1 MPNKKW
7 IYLVCGIYVAAL
19 LLPVIAGAAAPK
31 PNYLWWKFDE
41 GSGTVAKDS
50 SGNSRDGAI
59 TGATWNVPGA
69 GGLGSCLDFTGT
81 NTMVVNASAGTG
93 LNGLS
98 AITVSLWVKS
108 RVTNSDRG
116 FIIAEVPA
124 DNDNFVTMRYDA
136 AGSNGGGTNVLKM
149 GVTSTSG
156 LQQLE
161 SSNNLQTTEW
171 HHVALTWKGGVG
183 IKFYSNGALNTPTNV
198 QAVNTGTISGCTSL
212 IVGQGGK
219 LTNGNWN
226 GLIDDVRIYDYDLTA
241 AQVAD
246 LLLFTSADAASAP
259 SPAINATDV
268 PRDTTLGWTAAETAQ
283 KHDVYL
289 GTDFADVNNA
299 TVAKPLNVLVSTG
312 QTDVTFA
319 PLSVLQYG
327 KTYYWRVDETS
338 ASGTVTKGDVWSFT
352 VEPYAYPIKN
362 ITATASSSSAGAG
375 PENTVNGSGLNSLDQ
390 HSTELKDMWL
400 SAGTQPN
407 WIQFAFDKSYKLSE
421 MWVWNSNQLIE
432 AFIGFGA
439 KDVQVEYSTDGSTW
453 TQLENVPQFAQGT
466 GSPTYTANTTV
477 NFGGVS
483 AQYVK
488 LTILGQWG
496 VVPQSG
502 LSEVRFFYI
511 PVQARA
517 PQPATQATGIDLT
530 PTLNWRPGREA
541 ASHTVYLGTDPN
553 AVANGAVVAT
563 TVTSHSLSPATLLYG
578 TTYYWKVDEVN
589 AVTYPG
595 DVWSFTTTAYGVVDD
610 FESYN
615 DDDNRI
621 YDTWIDGLTDGKS
634 GSQVG
639 YDVAPFAELTIIHSG
654 KQAMPLK
661 YDNTASPF
669 LSEATRT
676 FAPSQDWTGNGVKS
690 LSLYFQGAAGNTG
703 QLYLKINNTK
713 VAYNGDAGNLAKP
726 AWIPWNIDLSTVGG
740 SVSNVTKLVIG
751 IEGSGSKGILYID
764 DIRLYPKT
772 PEYITPADPGQTNLL
787 ALYAFEGNAN
797 DTSGHGLNGTL
808 KQGTYVASGRT
819 GGGSALQVQK
829 AGYVDLGNPPV
840 LDFATGDWALTAWY
854 KNTMTGTADA
864 DKGTIIGKGGD
875 NTGGKRYAL
884 TMSETT
890 SGVVTLVT
898 DDDVTKYVTDSKSV
912 TNNDQWHFVVGQ
924 RVGTVLQ
931 IYIDG
936 NLEGSTTIPAAYNLS
951 GTSQRDAFIGA
962 ITYQPDGTL
971 YKLYNGLI
979 DEVHIYNRA
988 LSQGEILFLMGQT
1001 TPVAK
1006 PL

>member
-1 MPNKKW
+1 MPSNKWVW
-7 IYLVCGIYVAAL
+7 IVCSMFIAAL
-19 LLPVIAGAAAPK
+19 LLPAIAGAAAPK
-31 PNYLWWKFDE
+31 PDFLWWKFDE

-50 SGNSRDGAI
+50 SGNSRDGTI
-59 TGATWNVPGA
+59 TGATWTTPGA
-69 GGLGSCLDFTGT
+69 GGLGSCLSFTGT
-81 NTMVVNASAGTG
+81 NTMVVNASAGTS

-161 SSNNLQTTEW
+161 SSNGLQTTEW
-171 HHVALTWKGGVG
+171 HHVAMTWKGGVG

-246 LLLFTSADAASAP
+246 LLLFTSADAASLP

-299 TVAKPLNVLVSTG
+299 TVAEPLNVLVSTG

-327 KTYYWRVDETS
+327 KVYYWRVDETS
-338 ASGTVTKGDVWSFT
+338 ANGTVTKGDVWSFT
-352 VEPYAYPIKN
+352 AEPYAYPVKN
-362 ITATASSSSAGAG
+362 VTATASSASAGAG
-375 PENTVNGSGLNSLDQ
+375 AQNTVNGSGLNSADQ
-390 HSTELKDMWL
+390 HSTDLKDMWL

-407 WIQFAFDKSYKLSE
+407 WIQFAFDKAYRLSE
-421 MWVWNSNQLIE
+421 MWVWNSNQMIE

-439 KDVQVEYSTDGSTW
+439 KNVKVEYSVDGSTW
-453 TQLENVPQFAQGT
+453 TEIQGVPQFAQAT
-466 GSPTYTANTTV
+466 GLATYAANTTV

-496 VVPQSG
+496 VVPQTG
-502 LSEVRFFYI
+502 LSEVRFFYV

-517 PQPATQATGIDLT
+517 PQPATQATGIDLAT
-530 PTLNWRPGREA
+530 TLNWRPGREA

-553 AVANGAVVAT
+553 AVTNGTAT
-563 TVTSHSLSPATLLYG
+563 AKTVTDHVYSPSSLNLG
-578 TTYYWKVDEVN
+578 TTYYWRVDEVN
-589 AVTYPG
+589 AATYPG
-595 DVWSFTTTAYGVVDD
+595 DVWSFTTAAYGVVDD

-634 GSQVG
+634 VSQVG
-639 YDVAPFAELTIIHSG
+639 YDVAPFAELTIIHGG

-661 YDNTASPF
+661 YDNTAAPF
-669 LSEATRT
+669 LSEATRA
-676 FAPSQDWTGNGVKS
+676 FAGSQNWTTNGVKS

-726 AWIPWNIDLSTVGG
+726 AWTPWNIDLSAIGG

-772 PEYITPADPGQTNLL
+772 PEYVTPADPGKTNLL

-797 DTSGHGLNGTL
+797 DGSGHGLNGTL
-808 KQGTYVASGRT
+808 KQGTYVASNRPGD
-819 GGGSALQVQK
+819 GSALQVQK
-829 AGYVDLGNPPV
+829 AGYVDLANPPS
-840 LDFATGDWALTAWY
+840 LDFSTGDWAVTAWY
-854 KNTMTGTADA
+854 KNTMTGTGDA
-864 DKGTIIGKGGD
+864 NKGTIVGKGGD
-875 NTGGKRYAL
+875 STGGKRYAL
-884 TMSETT
+884 IMSETT
-890 SGVVTLVT
+890 EGVVTLVT
-898 DDDVTKYVTDSKSV
+898 DDDVTKYLTESKSV

-924 RVGTVLQ
+924 RAGTVLQ

-936 NLEGSTTIPAAYNLS
+936 NLEGSSTIPAAYNLS
-951 GTSQRDAFIGA
+951 GTSQHDAYVGA
-962 ITYQPDGTL
+962 MTNHTDASL

-979 DEVHIYNRA
+979 DEVHVYNRA
-988 LSQGEILFLMGQT
+988 LSQGEMLWLLGQT

-1006 PL
+1006 PF